1 MSDITLSGLTNFI
14 RTTQGYRTLV
24 KGLRAVGDSDQRP
37 LVRVSALETAR
48 PVLAAALQRDL
59 KTPLLLL
66 TAHPERAHQLAQHL
80 RAFARHPDDVYRFP
94 PPDALPYERV
104 TWDIETRRQRLD
116 TLCALAQLAAT
127 SANGDIPD
135 RWPLIVTSAR
145 GLLTRTLPPAE
156 LSKAMLTLRRGQQ
169 LDLARL
175 LERLSAIGYEM
186 VSVVEAPGAISHR
199 GGIVDI
205 YPTAS
210 ASPVRIEFFGDEIES
225 LRAFDPATQRSSE
238 MIEAITIT
246 PAAETLPGRGP
257 AAEDDLLALDLST
270 LHPLAQSAYSR
281 EREALL
287 AGVTLRNIEFY
298 QGYLH
303 PTPATL
309 LDYLPADAWLLIDDW
324 QEVATVGAEVG
335 AQAETVRDSQVKAGE
350 LPANWR
356 GSQIVAWGD
365 VEQTIRRRPA
375 AALDDP
381 GGPTSPGLAT
391 LPFSDAVATTFAPAP
406 RYGGQLGEAARQV
419 LDWTDAGQA
428 VILVS
433 RQADRI
439 ADLLKEWSVR
449 VTPTTTVTDL
459 PPPRSLTVVRG
470 VLGEGWRIVELP
482 AAPHDAQEQLH
493 AALVASQTPA
503 RDAEDGGRRDEG
515 QARLTLLSDGELFG
529 WRLPRRRRA
538 RQRQST
544 PPEAFFSDLRP
555 GDYVVHIEHG
565 IGRFI
570 GMVRMEVA
578 GTEREYLEIEYARGD
593 RLYVPTYQV
602 DRVAR
607 YIGAGDLVPD
617 ISRLGSG
624 DWERVKQRAKRAV
637 EELAAELLELYAARE
652 TVPGHAFSPDTPWQ
666 AELEAAF
673 PHTETE
679 DQLRVIEEV
688 KADME
693 QAKPMDRL
701 IAGDVGYGKTEV
713 ALRAAFKAVMDGKQV
728 AILVPTTVLAQQHFA
743 TFSERLAAFPVRVA
757 SLSRLQSEKEQ
768 SDILHK
774 LAGGQVDIVIG
785 THRLLSRDVQF
796 KDLGLVIIDEE
807 QRFGVGHK
815 ERLKQMRQ
823 EVDVLTLTATPIPRT
838 LHMSLTGVR
847 DLSTIDTPPED
858 RLPILT
864 VVAEY
869 DDNLVRQ
876 AIMRE
881 MDRGGQVYFVHN
893 RVQGIH
899 MVAQHLQRLAPD
911 AVVAVAH
918 GQMDEHGLAQ
928 VMLDFAAGRVDVLVS
943 TSIIES
949 GLDIPNANTLIVNRA
964 DRFGLAQLYQLRGR
978 VGRATQRAYA
988 YLLYDKSMELSDESR
1003 RRLEALM
1010 EVSGDLGGG
1019 FRLAMRDL
1027 EIRGAGDLLGSR
1039 QHGQIA
1045 AVGFDLYTRL
1055 LAQAIKDIKADAD
1068 EPTPAN
1074 GDTVGA
1080 RPTRIAPPPVS
1091 TRPLAPTPTIELPLD
1106 ALLPESYVADE
1117 SLRLRLYR
1125 RMSELD
1131 TLSGVDAMTQELTDR
1146 FGPPPEAV
1154 QNLLFLLRVKLLAQ
1168 AAGVHTIQRE
1178 GEALILRTD
1187 RIPRSVQQTLQ
1198 QQLAGMGQVASN
1210 QIRVPGRGDWT
1221 SNILRA
1227 LTIFGEIV
1235 REFEAAT
1242 GGGDAAPK
1250 PRRIA
1255 RRAINGGETAGDANP
1270 APPRGRAVE

>member
-1 MSDITLSGLTNFI
+1 MSDITLSGLTNYV
-14 RTTQGYRTLV
+14 RTTQGYRALV
-24 KGLRAVGDSDQRP
+24 KGLLAIGDGDHRP
-37 LVRVSALETAR
+37 LVHVSALETAR

-59 KTPLLLL
+59 KAPLLLL

-104 TWDIETRRQRLD
+104 AWDIETRRQRLD
-116 TLCALAQLAAT
+116 TLCALAQLPAAQT
-127 SANGDIPD
+127 NGDAPD
-135 RWPLIVTSAR
+135 RWPLIVTSSR
-145 GLLTRTLPPAE
+145 GLLTRTLPPVE
-156 LSKAMLTLRRGQQ
+156 LSKAMLSLKRGQQ

-175 LERLSAIGYEM
+175 LERLSAMGYEM

-246 PAAETLPGRGP
+246 PAAEALPGRGP
-257 AAEDDLLALDLST
+257 AIEDDLLALDLST
-270 LHPLAQSAYSR
+270 LHPLAQSAYTR

-303 PTPATL
+303 PATATL
-309 LDYLPADAWLLIDDW
+309 LDYLPGDAWILIDDW
-324 QEVATVGAEVG
+324 QEVAIVGAEVG

-356 GSQIVAWGD
+356 GSQVVAWGD
-365 VEQTIRRRPA
+365 VERGLRRRPA
-375 AALDDP
+375 AALGDP
-381 GGPTSPGLAT
+381 SSPAPAGLT
-391 LPFSDAVATTFAPAP
+391 TTPFSHAVAASFAPAP

-449 VTPTTTVTDL
+449 VTPTTTLSDL
-459 PPPRSLTVVRG
+459 PYPRSLTVVRG
-470 VLGEGWRIVELP
+470 VLGEGWRIVEP
-482 AAPHDAQEQLH
+482 GAAPSDAPSALR
-493 AALVASQTPA
+493 AALDMAHVPA

-515 QARLTLLSDGELFG
+515 QVRLTLLSDGELFG

-565 IGRFI
+565 IGRFV

-593 RLYVPTYQV
+593 KLYVPTYQV

-607 YIGAGDLVPD
+607 YIGAGDIAPD
-617 ISRLGSG
+617 VSRLGSG

-693 QAKPMDRL
+693 QSKPMDRL

-743 TFSERLAAFPVRVA
+743 TFTERLAAFPVRVA
-757 SLSRLQSEKEQ
+757 SLSRLQSDKEQ
-768 SDILHK
+768 SDSLQK
-774 LAGGQVDIVIG
+774 LAAGQIDIVIG
-785 THRLLSRDVQF
+785 THRLLSKDVQF
-796 KDLGLVIIDEE
+796 KDLGLVIIDAE

-918 GQMDEHGLAQ
+918 GQMDEHELAQ

-988 YLLYDKSMELSDESR
+988 YLLYDKSIELSDESR

-1068 EPTPAN
+1068 EPPSAN
-1074 GDTVGA
+1074 GDAVSG
-1080 RPTRIAPPPVS
+1080 RPTRITPSPVS
-1091 TRPLAPTPTIELPLD
+1091 TRPLAPAPTIELPLD

-1131 TLSGVDAMTQELTDR
+1131 SLSGVDAMNQELSDR

-1178 GEALILRTD
+1178 GDALILRTD

-1198 QQLAGMGQVASN
+1198 NRLAGKAQVASN
-1210 QIRVPGRGDWT
+1210 QVRLLIRGDWT
-1221 SNILRA
+1221 AAVLQVLA
-1227 LTIFGEIV
+1227 TFGEVV

-1242 GGGDAAPK
+1242 QRTDAPSRTTRKSKRPSDGNDETDDAAPA
-1250 PRRIA
+1250 PA
-1255 RRAINGGETAGDANP
+1255 RGSATE
-1270 APPRGRAVE
+1270 